1 MEVVEIIQYDKK
13 RKKVKFSNG
22 IDLLLYYGEL
32 KRYDINIGHLEDSV
46 FDAIMIEVII
56 PRAKKRAMHLIEKQD
71 RSRKNISD
79 KLREGLYPSDAIE
92 AAIDYLEPYG
102 YIDEYRM
109 AENYIRYY
117 QTSRSKSRIIK
128 DLRNKGIVDS
138 VIEASIEA
146 NYEVDEASLIE
157 DLLSKKRYNPK
168 EASYE
173 DKAKM
178 YRFLAYRGFSID
190 SINRALRS

>member
-1 MEVVEIIQYDKK
+1 MDVLEITEFDKK
-13 RKKVKFSNG
+13 RKKVRFSNG
-22 IDLLLYYGEL
+22 RDLLLYYGEL
-32 KRYDINIGHLEDSV
+32 KKYKVSEGYMDDSI
-46 FDAIMIEVII
+46 FDAIMSEVII

-79 KLREGLYPSDAIE
+79 KLKEGLYPNEAIE
-92 AAIDYLEPYG
+92 IALEYLESYG

-117 QTSRSKSRIIK
+117 QSSRSKSRIIR
-128 DLRNKGIVDS
+128 DLKNKGIVDS
-138 VIEASIEA
+138 VIEASIEN
-146 NYEVDEASLIE
+146 NYEGDETSLIE
-157 DLLSKKRYNPK
+157 TILSKKHYNPH

-190 SINRALRS
+190 SINKALRS